1 MLRSGPLNG
10 LRVVDFTRVLAG
22 PHCTKILHDLGADVV
37 KIEPPS
43 GDITRSAFPRDK
55 AAALSGYYIQ
65 QNAGKR
71 NISVDLNYPEGREIV
86 WKMCDSADIIVENFR
101 AGTLEYFQ
109 MDYEAV
115 AKRNPRVIYAS
126 ISGYGQ
132 KGPLS
137 GRSAYAVT
145 VHAETGFLDG
155 FADHLK
161 PDLQKPRHD
170 LYSHADVY
178 TGLEATIA
186 ILAALRGR
194 ERTGEGQYIDVSM
207 AATMLSV
214 NELVHALLSDVD
226 MGAEPL
232 ALGPSDSPFFTT
244 AYGNRVTIATSL
256 YSEVTFPNFL
266 AVMRR
271 PDLASDPRFLTTELR
286 RRNID
291 ALHEIV
297 QEWIN
302 TFPTPGL
309 LDAQLDEVKL
319 AFGDIHTTKHF
330 AGSEW
335 SKWWGAIE
343 EVSDRQGRHV
353 KIPGKPWRFS
363 KDQLMPAGAPSY
375 RGEDNAEVLRD
386 LGYDDAHI
394 QAFAEAGVILSN
406 VPPHLEQHDDNS

>member
-1 MLRSGPLNG
+1 MSHSGPLAG

-22 PHCTKILHDLGADVV
+22 PHCTKILLDLGADVI

-43 GDITRSAFPRDK
+43 GDITRTAYPRDK
-55 AAALSGYYIQ
+55 TGALSGYYIQ

-86 WKMCDSADIIVENFR
+86 WKMCDTADIVVENFR
-101 AGTLEYFQ
+101 AGTLGYFQ
-109 MDYEAV
+109 MDYETI
-115 AKRNPRVIYAS
+115 AKRNPRVVYAS

-132 KGPLS
+132 NGPLS

-145 VHAETGFLDG
+145 VHAETGFFEG

-161 PDLQKPRHD
+161 PDLKKPRHD
-170 LYSHADVY
+170 VYSHADVY

-186 ILAALRGR
+186 ILAALQGR
-194 ERTGEGQYIDVSM
+194 EKTGKGQYIDISM

-214 NELVHALLSDVD
+214 NELVHAQLSDFD

-244 AYGNRVTIATSL
+244 AYGDTVTIATSL
-256 YSEVTFPNFL
+256 YSGLTFPNFL

-271 PDLASDPRFLTTELR
+271 PDLASDPRFLTTESR
-286 RRNID
+286 KQNID

-319 AFGDIHTTKHF
+319 AFGDVHTTKSF
-330 AGSEW
+330 AESEW
-335 SKWWGAIE
+335 AKWWGAIE
-343 EVSDRQGRHV
+343 EVSDRQGKHV
-353 KIPGKPWRFS
+353 KIPGKPWHFS
-363 KDQLMPAGAPSY
+363 NDQLMPAGAPSY
-375 RGEDNAEVLRD
+375 RGEDNAKILRE
-386 LGYDDAHI
+386 LGYGDVQI
-394 QAFAEAGVILSN
+394 QEFTKAGVILSN
-406 VPPHLEQHDDNS
+406 VPPHLEQHD